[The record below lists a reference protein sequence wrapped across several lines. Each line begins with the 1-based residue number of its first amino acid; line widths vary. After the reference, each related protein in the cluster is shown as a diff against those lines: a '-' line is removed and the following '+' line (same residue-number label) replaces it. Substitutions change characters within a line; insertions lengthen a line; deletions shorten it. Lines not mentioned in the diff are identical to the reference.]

1 MGLFSLKKEK
11 DHEVEWEGKRHGSGR
26 SCTMGKNVI
35 KYKVK
40 KFSKKTRIKKNIRVD
55 DG

>member
-1 MGLFSLKKEK
+1 MGLFSFKTEK
-11 DHEVEWEGKRHGSGR
+11 DYEVEWDGKRHGSGR
-26 SCTMGKNVI
+26 RCTMGKNVI

-40 KFSKKTRIKKNIRVD
+40 NSQINKNKKIIRVD